1 MDEKLQT
8 LLKQIKIPEDK
19 LVYFNDGKLERIVGN
34 KDKTC
39 YTFVIAINQTLPV
52 LVFEQFIEHL
62 RDGFPSVEKTIAV
75 FNANKVLDEEI
86 NNYFVYLMNRYSHK
100 CPAISSLIDAPVE
113 IKENTLIIYVNNG
126 AEEDKLRS
134 LEKKIVIDFRSF
146 GYKIERINPI
156 LKEEPETI
164 IEEQKQVVIPDRIER
179 VEVTSPAP
187 VNEYKKNYK
196 PKPIETEDH
205 PDVVLGR
212 LIDTDRIRLD
222 TITGPVNG
230 VTLEAELFGLDVRET
245 KTDLVIVTLK
255 ITDYTDSIYGKI
267 FVNDKDEWN
276 RLKKL
281 LKLYYERRKN
291 LLGQRLGIEI
301 SPNCFGKGLNLY
313 HAGCIV
319 VNASARIGD
328 NCSLHGNNCIG
339 NNGLSQDAPVIG
351 DNVDIGFGAS
361 VIGKVVI
368 ADNTIIGANAVVT
381 KSFEKSHCVLAG
393 VPASV
398 IR

>member
-1 MDEKLQT
+1 MITTRRE
-8 LLKQIKIPEDK
+8 
-19 LVYFNDGKLERIVGN
+19 
-34 KDKTC
+34 
-39 YTFVIAINQTLPV
+39 
-52 LVFEQFIEHL
+52 
-62 RDGFPSVEKTIAV
+62 
-75 FNANKVLDEEI
+75 
-86 NNYFVYLMNRYSHK
+86 
-100 CPAISSLIDAPVE
+100 
-113 IKENTLIIYVNNG
+113 
-126 AEEDKLRS
+126 
-134 LEKKIVIDFRSF
+134 
-146 GYKIERINPI
+146 
-156 LKEEPETI
+156 LKEYLRADNSWYCPV
-164 IEEQKQVVIPDRIER
+164 KWKDRI
-179 VEVTSPAP
+179 
-187 VNEYKKNYK
+187 
-196 PKPIETEDH
+196 I
-205 PDVVLGR
+205 
-212 LIDTDRIRLD
+212 DRIAQYPWNAVKRYMFFLRVHEYYYN
-222 TITGPVNG
+222 T
-230 VTLEAELFGLDVRET
+230 A
-245 KTDLVIVTLK
+245 
-255 ITDYTDSIYGKI
+255 GK
-267 FVNDKDEWN
+267 NP
-276 RLKKL
+276 LKKL